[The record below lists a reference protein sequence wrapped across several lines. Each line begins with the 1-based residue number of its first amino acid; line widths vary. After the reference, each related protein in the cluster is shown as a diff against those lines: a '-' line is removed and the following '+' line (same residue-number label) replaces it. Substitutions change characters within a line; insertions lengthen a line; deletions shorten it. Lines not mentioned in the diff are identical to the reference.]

1 MRIRRFP
8 QAVRDVDEIWEW
20 IAAEDMAAADRLAAR
35 IAGATQRLAD
45 FPESGTP
52 RPELAGDARSV
63 VVGSYLVLYRVGPDS
78 VDILRV
84 VHGARELTALL
95 ARDGK
100 K

>member
-8 QAVRDVDEIWEW
+8 RAVRDVDDIWDW
-20 IAAEDMAAADRLAAR
+20 VAADDPASADRLATR
-35 IAGATQRLAD
+35 IARATQRLAD

-52 RPELAGDARSV
+52 RPELAGDARGI
-63 VVGSYLVLYRVGPDS
+63 VVGSYLILYRVGPDS

-95 ARDGK
+95 ARNGK
-100 K
+100 E